1 MSAKN
6 RDEHNRWRSI
16 TVGFRV
22 SPEES
27 EQLNAAVALSG
38 LSKQEYCGDTVN
50 FRTERRSFK
59 DKHIIHHDESELWI
73 FPDTQP
79 AIIDRDI
86 FERTKERLC
95 RKQKCRREVKPPF
108 FDHILFCAD
117 CKSRMYIQ
125 RRKSKYGNGNAYQC
139 SGCRKRMSN
148 CTTHYVK
155 ESYLIGEVFRQVQSV
170 IKQNQTDTKRFRK
183 KLRAAAKNKFDERTR
198 TAKLRMSEI
207 QSQLDRIRTMR
218 VAAFEQKVG
227 QMIDDATFRE
237 LMQGFDLQNAELEG
251 EYSELERLDSDYL
264 SYLRS
269 VDGFVNYIAR
279 YTVPIVE
286 LDKDTMHSLIERI
299 EVHDRDS
306 NGAIKVDVYF
316 RYIGILE

>member
-1 MSAKN
+1 MS
-6 RDEHNRWRSI
+6 
-16 TVGFRV
+16 
-22 SPEES
+22 
-27 EQLNAAVALSG
+27 
-38 LSKQEYCGDTVN
+38 
-50 FRTERRSFK
+50 
-59 DKHIIHHDESELWI
+59 
-73 FPDTQP
+73 
-79 AIIDRDI
+79 DI
-86 FERTKERLC
+86 
-95 RKQKCRREVKPPF
+95 
-108 FDHILFCAD
+108 
-117 CKSRMYIQ
+117 
-125 RRKSKYGNGNAYQC
+125 
-139 SGCRKRMSN
+139 
-148 CTTHYVK
+148 
-155 ESYLIGEVFRQVQSV
+155 
-170 IKQNQTDTKRFRK
+170 QN
-183 KLRAAAKNKFDERTR
+183 
-198 TAKLRMSEI
+198 
-207 QSQLDRIRTMR
+207 QLDRIRTMR

-237 LMQGFDLQNAELEG
+237 LMQGFDMQNAELEL